1 MLCAL
6 IMAGGIGSR
15 FWPLSTVEKPKQFL
29 KLVENDTMLQM
40 TVNRI
45 KREIPIERIFVC
57 SGKRYVNLIRQQIP
71 ELPLK
76 NIIVEPEGRNT
87 ASCILLSSLVIKRYY
102 KDATMIVLPA
112 DHIITDEDKFI
123 DIVEDAEKFLEDNE
137 EAIVTLGMKPN
148 RAEIAY
154 GYIKTGKE
162 CVKVKENKFV
172 KVDSFVEK
180 PDKQTAIDYY
190 NSGDYLWNG
199 GIFLWKLNE
208 IIEKYK
214 KLLPSMYEALHN
226 ILDVDEEYL
235 QKEINRKYV
244 VTEPIS
250 VDYGILE
257 KSDDIYVVPSNIGWD
272 DIGSWEAIER
282 YKTKDE
288 DGNIH
293 MGRIASI
300 NSENNLVISTSNEVI
315 IDGLSDIYVIEN
327 NGNILIGRKSKV
339 DKIKGF
345 KDII

>member
-45 KREIPIERIFVC
+45 KRETPIERIFVC

-87 ASCILLSSLVIKRYY
+87 APCVLLSSLVIKRYY
-102 KDATMIVLPA
+102 KDATMLVLPA

-123 DIVEDAEKFLEDNE
+123 DIIEGAEKFLEDNE
-137 EAIVTLGMKPN
+137 KAIVTLGMKPN

-162 CVKVKENKFV
+162 YAKVNDNKFV

-180 PDKQTAIDYY
+180 PDKQTATDYY

-226 ILDVDEEYL
+226 IQNIDEEYL